1 MIGRLSY
8 DPQGEIACALELL
21 RPLAADM
28 DGCTKDE
35 LADELADEL
44 STNYLTPRRT

>member
-35 LADELADEL
+35 LADEL